1 MIYNG
6 FVHRE
11 IINAVIDRFGG
22 YFVPVE
28 MSPDVSS
35 GIINLAYTSRY
46 VYSHRPLA
54 VRGNS
59 RRSTGSSFWARSLG
73 KEQQAIYYKQEGRT
87 AADLAHPRMVPTRN
101 IAHGI
106 ASLKLFL
113 KDLLFPHDNELQI
126 DLGAVVKYAIANL
139 NNDPEAYEDNLAE
152 TLQLA
157 EKIGFVVDPSTIPV
171 KTPFIRKA
179 LQGAAISGSTVRI
192 GIDCEM
198 AKVFDVAG
206 AARLAEAMSAEV
218 VLRGTEP
225 AAVTEPARKAS

>member
-11 IINAVIDRFGG
+11 VINSVIDRFGG

-46 VYSHRPLA
+46 LYSHRPLS

-73 KEQQAIYYKQEGRT
+73 KEQQAIYYKQEGKT
-87 AADLAHPRMVPTRN
+87 VEQLAHPSMTATRN
-101 IAHGI
+101 IALGI
-106 ASLKLFL
+106 ASLKLHL
-113 KDLLFPHDNELQI
+113 KDLVFPHDNELQV
-126 DLGAVVKYAIANL
+126 DLSAVVKYAIATL

-152 TLQLA
+152 TLELA
-157 EKIGFVVDPSTIPV
+157 EKIGFMVDPSTIPA
-171 KTPFIRKA
+171 KTPVIRKP
-179 LQGAAISGSTVRI
+179 LQGPHVSGSTVSI
-192 GIDCEM
+192 GVDCDM
-198 AKVFDVAG
+198 ANVFDVAG
-206 AARLAEAMSAEV
+206 AARLAEAMSSELT
-218 VLRGTEP
+218 LRWTQP
-225 AAVTEPARKAS
+225 AAVTEPTRKAS